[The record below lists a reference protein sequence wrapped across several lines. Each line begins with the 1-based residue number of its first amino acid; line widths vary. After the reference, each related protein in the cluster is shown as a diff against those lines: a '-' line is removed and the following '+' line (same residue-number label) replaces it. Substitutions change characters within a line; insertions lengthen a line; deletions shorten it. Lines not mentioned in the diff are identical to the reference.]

1 MTQDQSELTTQ
12 LEAELLAACEK
23 VEHYLRRHNLAT
35 RALIVE
41 KGAVKA
47 ATELV
52 MHPKIQDGF
61 VDLLLIGKSYLT
73 VEYIVCKKRYISLF
87 SKEVRDKAWEKIGF
101 SALTPKRYF
110 KKKPIILSR
119 FR

>member
-1 MTQDQSELTTQ
+1 MSEGLLALVAQ
-12 LEAELLAACEK
+12 FEAELLDACDK
-23 VEHYLRRHNLAT
+23 VEHYLHRHNLTT
-35 RALIVE
+35 RTLIQ
-41 KGAVKA
+41 KQGAVKA

-61 VDLLLIGKSYLT
+61 VDLLLIGKSHLT
-73 VEYIVCKKRYISLF
+73 VEYIVCKKKYISLF
-87 SKEVRDKAWEKIGF
+87 SEEVRDKAWEKVGF
-101 SALTPKRYF
+101 SARTPKRYF

>member
-1 MTQDQSELTTQ
+1 MTCDQSELADQ
-12 LEAELLAACEK
+12 LEAELLAACDK
-23 VEHYLRRHNLAT
+23 VEYLLRRHNLTT
-35 RALIVE
+35 RALILE

-47 ATELV
+47 ATDLV

-73 VEYIVCKKRYISLF
+73 VEYIVCKKKYISLF
-87 SKEVRDKAWEKIGF
+87 SEEVRDKAWEKVGF
-101 SALTPKRYF
+101 SARTPKRYF